1 MHNKL
6 IHMQYTLTSI
16 YRVHT
21 MEECKLQIK
30 QIDRTSTMLI
40 LNLVQHADSIT
51 VGCPFHT

>member
-1 MHNKL
+1 MYNKL

-16 YRVHT
+16 HT

-40 LNLVQHADSIT
+40 LNLVQHADSMT